1 MPVEAP
7 RGCYH
12 VNKHIDQLQVAIELE
27 HDRLA
32 RPLASM
38 PVTVTCGDQQWQG
51 MVAAFELEQH
61 YFAHRCYAWP
71 VVIDSEIIAITQ
83 LKLLPIVS
91 AEDAVRAWL
100 ERFQPACSSTSMLA
114 AITRMLAL

>member
-1 MPVEAP
+1 MEAP
-7 RGCYH
+7 RGCYQL
-12 VNKHIDQLQVAIELE
+12 NKHIAELQDAVELE
-27 HDRLA
+27 HDCAA

-61 YFAHRCYAWP
+61 IFAQRCYAWP
-71 VVIDSEIIAITQ
+71 VVIDGEITPVTQ
-83 LKLLPIVS
+83 LKMLPIVS
-91 AEDAVRAWL
+91 AEDAVRTWL
-100 ERFQPACSSTSMLA
+100 ERFQPTCSKTSMLA